1 MVSSFSFLKKFRIAI
16 YADGA
21 DFKSIVNLNKKNY
34 IKGFTT
40 NPTLMR
46 KSGVLNYKN
55 FCINLVKKIKK
66 KPISFEVFSDSPEE
80 IKLQV
85 KKISNFGKN
94 VYVKIPIQ
102 NTKGVDMSELI
113 IDLNKQNIK
122 INVTAVFT
130 FDQVKK
136 LIEKISNNTEI
147 IISVFAGRIADTGV
161 DPEITVKKIIQYS
174 KIKKNIKI
182 LWASSREIFNLYQA
196 ANCGCH
202 IITLSED
209 LIQKLIYFKKDLK
222 IFSKETALMFYN
234 DAKKSGFQ
242 I

>member
-1 MVSSFSFLKKFRIAI
+1 MVSRFSFLKKFRIAI

-21 DFKSIVNLNKKNY
+21 DFKSIINLNKKNY

-46 KSGVLNYKN
+46 KCGVLNYKD
-55 FCINLVKKIKK
+55 FCIKIVKKIKI
-66 KPISFEVFSDSPEE
+66 KPISFEVFSDSPKE
-80 IKLQV
+80 IKLQA
-85 KKISNFGKN
+85 KKISSFSKN

-102 NTKGVDMSELI
+102 NTKGKDMSELI
-113 IDLNKQNIK
+113 LDLNKQKIK

-130 FDQVKK
+130 YSQVKK
-136 LIEKISNNTEI
+136 LIEKINGNTEI

-161 DPEITVKKIIQYS
+161 DPEVIIKKIIQHS
-174 KIKKNIKI
+174 KVKKNIKI

-209 LIQKLIYFKKDLK
+209 LIQKLIYFRKDLK
-222 IFSKETALMFYN
+222 KFSKETVLMFYN